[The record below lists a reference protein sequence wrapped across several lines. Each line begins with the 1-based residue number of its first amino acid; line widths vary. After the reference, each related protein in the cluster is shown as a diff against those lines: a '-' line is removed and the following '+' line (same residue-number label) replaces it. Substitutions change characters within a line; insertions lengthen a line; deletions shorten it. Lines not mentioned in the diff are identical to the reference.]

1 MDLTVDS
8 GTRGRWPTVKV
19 IRDRYSRNLNLDVKF
34 HVWLIDPWMV
44 HIEMTEEEGWTAQ
57 EVLSLPDWFMVG
69 GTLEEDALG
78 CGYSEEFLKLMMV
91 YRTDK
96 NSWISKSSTEVVKPS
111 SSVSSYIQ
119 HLAEIDPANFLD
131 ALRRDILDIK
141 ELSRIDMEIIARV
154 SDCLCFSACA
164 SSSNYFKADIMSGI
178 NFGDT
183 VATWERF
190 INNEAYKGRF
200 FLEER
205 LYTST
210 STTSRGTISTGPT
223 R

>member
-19 IRDRYSRNLNLDVKF
+19 IRDRYSRNLNLDIKF

-78 CGYSEEFLKLMMV
+78 CGYSGEFLKLMMV

-96 NSWISKSSTEVVKPS
+96 NSWISVYRGCQAVQFGQLVHTAPTPLTSSTP
-111 SSVSSYIQ
+111 
-119 HLAEIDPANFLD
+119 
-131 ALRRDILDIK
+131 
-141 ELSRIDMEIIARV
+141 
-154 SDCLCFSACA
+154 
-164 SSSNYFKADIMSGI
+164 
-178 NFGDT
+178 
-183 VATWERF
+183 
-190 INNEAYKGRF
+190 
-200 FLEER
+200 
-205 LYTST
+205 
-210 STTSRGTISTGPT
+210 
-223 R
+223 